1 MRFSFYMNTITRA
14 DEWPQ
19 VKDTLLKNLSS
30 SGFNPDLKRMLK
42 NIDTMVVELSKQEV
56 DARRLK
62 KPEYT
67 QEKVDAINKAINHL
81 EKFIL
86 IATLMR

>member
-1 MRFSFYMNTITRA
+1 MNTIKQA
-14 DEWPQ
+14 DEWPK
-19 VKDTLLKNLSS
+19 VKDELLKNLSS
-30 SGFNPDLKRMLK
+30 SGYNPDLKRMLK
-42 NIDTMVVELSKQEV
+42 NIETMVVELSKQEV

-67 QEKVDAINKAINHL
+67 KEKVDAINKAINHL

>member
-1 MRFSFYMNTITRA
+1 MNKITQA
-14 DEWPQ
+14 NEWSH
-19 VKDTLLKNLSS
+19 VKDNLLKNLSS
-30 SGFNPDLKRMLK
+30 SGYNPDLKRMLK

>member
-1 MRFSFYMNTITRA
+1 
-14 DEWPQ
+14 
-19 VKDTLLKNLSS
+19 
-30 SGFNPDLKRMLK
+30 MLK